1 MLSDASPCGNLAAE
15 NSKAGSMC
23 RPGITFCTSKVV
35 FQSPSPSPSPG
46 AQLTCQIISI
56 KDSKAKLND
65 DSALIYK
72 HEKSEHSK
80 LFSPFDHIRYVKSF
94 SQRSRHTELS
104 VSGISRC
111 PSPERVRLIP
121 ESACM
126 AAYICHTKIKDDVKA
141 EALLLSHNQGLCVV
155 TGTQGTGG
163 EEPSGTT
170 ELGWI
175 YPPSIHIW
183 VSHNQVAE
191 GF

>member
-1 MLSDASPCGNLAAE
+1 M
-15 NSKAGSMC
+15 
-23 RPGITFCTSKVV
+23 
-35 FQSPSPSPSPG
+35 
-46 AQLTCQIISI
+46 
-56 KDSKAKLND
+56 
-65 DSALIYK
+65 
-72 HEKSEHSK
+72 
-80 LFSPFDHIRYVKSF
+80 KSF
-94 SQRSRHTELS
+94 SQRSRHTELP

-111 PSPERVRLIP
+111 ASPEGVRLIP
-121 ESACM
+121 ESGCI
-126 AAYICHTKIKDDVKA
+126 YICHTKSKDDVKA